1 VKINGYTIPLRE
13 VSYIV
18 IAAFWLAGLSF
29 QVNSNAGEIEKQ
41 SNTAERL
48 ARIEV
53 TAEAT
58 KEDIKEVKVEQKEQR
73 TLLVKIL
80 EKVSDTQ

>member
-1 VKINGYTIPLRE
+1 MRE

-18 IAAFWLAGLSF
+18 IAAMWLAGLSF
-29 QVNSNAGEIEKQ
+29 QANSNAEDIEKL
-41 SNTAERL
+41 SPTNERL

-53 TAEAT
+53 TQEAT
-58 KEDIKEVKVEQKEQR
+58 QDDVQEVKEEQKEQR

-80 EKVSDTQ
+80 EKVSESQ

>member
-18 IAAFWLAGLSF
+18 IATFWLAGLSF

-41 SNTAERL
+41 SETKERL
-48 ARIEV
+48 ARMEV
-53 TAEAT
+53 TQAAT
-58 KEDIKEVKVEQKEQR
+58 QDDVKEVKEEQKEQR

-80 EKVSDTQ
+80 EKVSEN